1 MNHGNF
7 AHPLVYI
14 CVRRT
19 FLAVFVPF
27 RNVFSKHFGIPVEEK
42 TSSRILD
49 LTISGRNYS
58 EASPREMNF
67 VGEI

>member
-1 MNHGNF
+1 M
-7 AHPLVYI
+7 
-14 CVRRT
+14 
-19 FLAVFVPF
+19 
-27 RNVFSKHFGIPVEEK
+27 EEK

-67 VGEI
+67 VGEIKVCEEEKLLFSAASW